1 MAGRPLSQARAAAA
15 LEAIRAAADTPTPAR
30 TSPAEYTPDLC
41 EEAIALAD
49 IGMIGAELA
58 AHWAVSEETMTGWEK
73 AHSDFANALHRART
87 RAKAWWQRQPR
98 LAIREKDNKFPAGAW
113 SQQVRALF
121 PEYDDKRGLQVTLD
135 LGQLVIIQRGQPE
148 PLGERAAH
156 GDKPLIE
163 GRSVRLDHSLTGE
176 PAGQSNLPDPDA
188 DQVQSDGADP
198 GPDGGCP
205 QNRGR

>member
-30 TSPAEYTPDLC
+30 TAPADYTPDLC
-41 EEAIALAD
+41 EEAIALAN

-58 AHWAVSEETMTGWEK
+58 AHWAVSEETMTEWEK
-73 AHSDFANALHRART
+73 VHSDFANALHRART

-135 LGQLVIIQRGQPE
+135 LGSLVIIQRQQPE
-148 PLGERAAH
+148 LTGSQQDGEA
-156 GDKPLIE
+156 KTLIE
-163 GRSVRLDHSLTGE
+163 GRAVRLE
-176 PAGQSNLPDPDA
+176 PSPTVQSKLPDAGSA
-188 DQVQSDGADP
+188 DPHSDGADP
-198 GPDGGCP
+198 RPAGG
-205 QNRGR
+205 